1 MSAIRAIGR
10 ALFAAVKADTSSSSS
25 AAAAA
30 ASTARTKHNP
40 LEDFFEADRSSDD
53 DKPVVYGRGW
63 KASELCLKSWD
74 DPQKLWFVL
83 LKEKNMLM
91 TQRQMLHAQN
101 LRFAN
106 PEHISKVSVYP
117 FVYQR
122 RMHHTSDFSTIDD
135 HKELFV
141 YPPHD
146 RNNTLSEDQI
156 PLEKIKELYSP
167 LIHEYESRSKVAKK
181 KEVTWMDFS
190 RLLIN
195 TEVEKRIWIFEE
207 VHRRNLHIV
216 DGCFSEDPPIAC
228 TWPLPNERCAIVS
241 VIAGFDPKTGTIFY
255 GIVIRNEHGEILLIQ
270 CLTEVIES
278 WKRFNPHEAEAE
290 AIRRGIKFAD
300 KNKKMLGYD
309 KFIVESDSKEGINRV
324 SRWASENYPNF
335 ELRHTYRELMGLTQL
350 LINHVKVSPDVQNPD
365 YESIEKDLKPIAEGF
380 KAGMLRLI
388 FPKSRKSKKGRNQ
401 KNKREN

>member
-106 PEHISKVSVYP
+106 PEHISK
-117 FVYQR
+117 
-122 RMHHTSDFSTIDD
+122 
-135 HKELFV
+135 
-141 YPPHD
+141 
-146 RNNTLSEDQI
+146 DQI